1 MWTGTSALKNIDQ
14 TLKTI
19 RNDVVRLDAEL
30 SQLAENLADNQ
41 RQRLKIIN
49 GIATVRLV
57 EIERGELHS
66 GLSSADT
73 RANKLLQ
80 QRQVALTSL
89 NQEIDTQNQQ
99 IVQAEQT
106 RNDKLEQVNEIS
118 QQLVD
123 TEAKV
128 QDQLKDDA
136 EYLVQLEQARAAESI
151 ALEANA
157 KVEDAQSDM
166 AEKAAP
172 YQADRLF
179 MYLWERHYATTEYKA
194 GLFTRFMDGFVAT
207 TIDYEPARINFW
219 NLTEIPKR
227 LAEHAA
233 SVTQLAD
240 DQHMEVQQLE
250 LNALDKADMRELEAK
265 LDTQR
270 QQLDAQDDDLEGYE
284 TELNEQLEQRA
295 KYVAGQ
301 DQYMVEC
308 VTQLTDAL
316 DHQDLQA
323 VHRYVMA
330 TNSPTDDQLVVE
342 LQRVDAR
349 LDALTEGLTDVR
361 GLHDKKLGRLKELEE
376 VRRNFKN
383 SRFDDVRSGFGNES
397 VVAGV
402 LGQFLQGVVNGSD
415 LWRVIKRNQR
425 YRNVGS
431 IPDFGSGGLEQI
443 GDLLGGGR
451 VHKNRRAKRGSSW
464 NFPTPR
470 GGGGGFNVPRGGGR
484 GGSDGFKTGGG
495 F

>member
-14 TLKTI
+14 TLQTI

-30 SQLAENLADNQ
+30 SRLTDNLGDNQ

-49 GIATVRLV
+49 DIATIRLV
-57 EIERGELHS
+57 EIERGELQG
-66 GLSSADT
+66 GLSSADN
-73 RANKLLQ
+73 RANILLQ
-80 QRQVALTSL
+80 QRQAALSSL
-89 NQEIDTQNQQ
+89 CEEIDAANQQ
-99 IVQAEQT
+99 IVVAEQA
-106 RNDKLEQVNEIS
+106 RNEKLEQVNEIS
-118 QQLVD
+118 QQIVD

-128 QDQLKDDA
+128 QHQLKNDA
-136 EYLVQLEQARAAESI
+136 GYLAQLDQARAAESV

-166 AEKAAP
+166 DEKAEP

-179 MYLWERHYATTEYKA
+179 MYLWERHYATTQYKA
-194 GLFTRFMDGFVAT
+194 GLFARFMDGFVAR
-207 TIDYEPARINFW
+207 TIDYEPARVNFW

-240 DQHMEVQQLE
+240 DQHMQVQQLE
-250 LNALDKADMRELEAK
+250 LSALEMAGQRNLEVNLEA
-265 LDTQR
+265 QR
-270 QQLDAQDDDLEGYE
+270 QQLDAQDDILEDHE
-284 TELNEQLEQRA
+284 TELNNKLEQRA
-295 KYVAGQ
+295 QYLAGE
-301 DQYMVEC
+301 DQYMVQC
-308 VTQLTDAL
+308 VAQLTDAL
-316 DHQDLQA
+316 DHQDLRA
-323 VHRYVMA
+323 IHRYVVA
-330 TNSPTDDQLVVE
+330 TNSPTDDQLVIE
-342 LQRVDAR
+342 LQGVDAR
-349 LDALTEGLTDVR
+349 LDTLAEGLADVR
-361 GLHDKKLGRLKELEE
+361 GLHEKKLSRLKELEQ

-397 VVAGV
+397 LLAGV

-415 LWRVIKRNQR
+415 LWTVIKRNQR

-451 VHKNRRAKRGSSW
+451 VHKNRRAKRGSTW
-464 NFPTPR
+464 NFPAPRRGGGGFNIPR
-470 GGGGGFNVPRGGGR
+470 GGGGRSGG
-484 GGSDGFKTGGG
+484 GFKTGGG